1 MPSDQ
6 QTNNP
11 QLELS
16 SMTWE
21 QFYEKCKPE
30 DLIIRYWN
38 VNGISDSLSKKRITL
53 KEMNITFGKYRHKI
67 YGECECG
74 ILYCYEWLNYL
85 NQVSNINKPLP
96 PQSAKQLSF
105 ILYAKYFYFYLSD
118 LKLILE
124 GILEGKY
131 GKFYGSVD
139 AQLIM
144 SAFKEY
150 ADKRKQTEYE
160 MKFKN
165 N

>member
-1 MPSDQ
+1 MTAHE
-6 QTNNP
+6 QTNI
-11 QLELS
+11 EFS

-21 QFYEKCKPE
+21 QFYDKCKAE
-30 DLIIRYWN
+30 NLIIQYWN
-38 VNGISDSLSKKRITL
+38 VNSISQSIEKRRITL
-53 KEMNITFGKYRHKI
+53 REINDAFKKYKHKI
-67 YGECECG
+67 YGECDG
-74 ILYCYEWLNYL
+74 GVLYCYEWLNYL
-85 NQVSNINKPLP
+85 NEVSNINKPLP
-96 PQSAKQLSF
+96 PAGAQKLSF

-144 SAFKEY
+144 TAFKEY

-160 MKFKN
+160 FKN
-165 N
+165 KHH

>member
-1 MPSDQ
+1 MATDQ
-6 QTNNP
+6 QTENTHI
-11 QLELS
+11 EL
-16 SMTWE
+16 TWE
-21 QFYEKCKPE
+21 KFYEGCKPE
-30 DLIIRYWN
+30 GLIIQYWD
-38 VNGISDSLSKKRITL
+38 VNNIYQSVCKKRVTL
-53 KEMNITFGKYRHKI
+53 KDIKEKFGKYRHKI
-67 YGECECG
+67 YGECDCG

-96 PQSAKQLSF
+96 PEGAKQLSF
-105 ILYAKYFYFYLSD
+105 ILYVKYYYFYLSD

-150 ADKRKQTEYE
+150 ADKRRSIVKEL
-160 MKFKN
+160 N
-165 N
+165 I